1 SKIMTF
7 NKNDIDT
14 IEKAKEYPDY
24 HGGKLTDQEK
34 EIFNSDLL
42 TPNGT
47 LDVSLLQDTAEL
59 LNDCKKAETNLKVER
74 SADVLSNDGNK
85 LLVSLMA
92 ERRNNSIAY
101 QLVNEKDENEE
112 GRVDKMVKEYQTVL
126 FQKNNKTLDLK
137 LKEALISFAKVSKE
151 EEKVAKE
158 ITELEKKYNP
168 QVLQEQTDLEN
179 KVDTAVTALKDDLRI
194 VNTGG
199 RKFLEFIIENGKNF
213 SELNYKSDVPATTEH
228 YGSIIKTGYNG
239 NNKPYTHPLYLN
251 CAWDAGDKKKFK
263 GADASIIGKKY
274 VDNSTNVLKAPFDVE
289 EKHLTWANVYNSD
302 EAVEFNAYDEVI
314 SKDGIMDERIREEE
328 ITIYEKKLTCS
339 SSIFNR
345 HIAKKNYT
353 LYVEKF
359 ISNLLDATGKK
370 LFEEEEVVKKAMD
383 TLVKFREEAKGLSF
397 DELKVRI
404 GLESIRAELGKK
416 RSELT
421 KISLQKADKKQK
433 LIQIQNQI
441 KDFETNQINH
451 LRTQLK
457 NLGDKLTNP
466 SDENIITYQE
476 TIAIRTLIY
485 FLTDLEKEGKL
496 ETLLTTTEKGY
507 LTKVEHELNN
517 AQQTIG
523 LKSRE
528 ETELLA
534 IQQYLTNPELRSE
547 NLHELELKKIAD
559 ILLNLEDKTTFFNEL
574 KEYLKDKQGV
584 PIFPADTADDY
595 QKTDYFFTL
604 PPQHVITFSTTY
616 HIKHDSVKKKE
627 IETEM
632 KADRNPADKT
642 KTLDWNIYGDGTSPT
657 EAGTK
662 KYYFEKLA
670 GINHSYAK
678 QKATESQPTSKEGF

>member
-1 SKIMTF
+1 MTF

-24 HGGKLTDQEK
+24 HGGELTQPEK

-59 LNDCKKAETNLKVER
+59 LNDCKKAETNLVTEK
-74 SADVLSNDGNK
+74 
-85 LLVSLMA
+85 
-92 ERRNNSIAY
+92 I
-101 QLVNEKDENEE
+101 NEKDENEE
-112 GRVDKMVKEYQTVL
+112 RRVDKMVKEYQTVL

-302 EAVEFNAYDEVI
+302 EAIEFNAYDEVI

-370 LFEEEEVVKKAMD
+370 LFEEEEAMD

-397 DELKVRI
+397 DELKVRTDKRV
-404 GLESIRAELGKK
+404 GLESIHAELGKK

-457 NLGDKLTNP
+457 NLGDKLTDP
-466 SDENIITYQE
+466 SNQEIITYQE

-485 FLTDLEKEGKL
+485 FLTDLENEGKL
-496 ETLLTTTEKGY
+496 ETLLTTTERGY
-507 LTKVEHELNN
+507 LTKSELNN
-517 AQQTIG
+517 AQQIIG
-523 LKSRE
+523 ISLE
-528 ETELLA
+528 EEAELLA
-534 IQQYLTNPELRSE
+534 ITNYLTNPELRSE
-547 NLHELELKKIAD
+547 NLRSVFKIDAD
-559 ILLNLEDKTTFFNEL
+559 ITTSLIGSIVNDLDDFEPFFTHL
-574 KEYLKDKQGV
+574 KDYLKDKKGI
-584 PIFPADTADDY
+584 PPFPEDNVAEQD
-595 QKTDYFFTL
+595 KLNYFFTL
-604 PPQHVITFSTTY
+604 SPQYVIGAVADY
-616 HIKHDSVKKKE
+616 HIKTDNAKKEE

-632 KADRNPADKT
+632 RADRNPADKT
-642 KTLDWNIYGDGTSPT
+642 KSLDWNIYGDG
-657 EAGTK
+657 
-662 KYYFEKLA
+662 
-670 GINHSYAK
+670 
-678 QKATESQPTSKEGF
+678 

>member
-370 LFEEEEVVKKAMD
+370 LFEEEEAMD

-397 DELKVRI
+397 DELKVR
-404 GLESIRAELGKK
+404 R
-416 RSELT
+416 
-421 KISLQKADKKQK
+421 
-433 LIQIQNQI
+433 
-441 KDFETNQINH
+441 
-451 LRTQLK
+451 
-457 NLGDKLTNP
+457 DKLTNP